1 MNGDGN
7 WLAEDEKIKR
17 RRGGGHF
24 VRPSQKKYGNFS
36 GGEP

>member
-7 WLAEDEKIKR
+7 WLAEDEKIK

-36 GGEP
+36 GGNHK